1 MQADYAHTSLPD
13 APLGEY
19 SGSTETADENQL
31 GTDTYVSGLVDFITH
46 SATPL
51 TIALQ
56 GEWGSGKSSLMYLLK
71 EKLCTKSDTGEYFL
85 PIEINTWE
93 MAMLNSPEG
102 TVINILET
110 LLDKMLPRSL
120 QQKAG
125 QTFLEIG
132 KTVFRIGAK
141 VATGNLAGASDL
153 PETIMNGYSSNT
165 PTRMSV
171 TELRQKLDEGI
182 DKRLNK
188 EDAKGF
194 IIFIDDLDR
203 LRPTQ
208 AVTILEILKNIFTLR
223 RCIFVLAIDYG
234 VVVKGLEE
242 KFGQMT
248 NKNERE
254 FRSFFDKLIQ
264 VPFSMPIS
272 AYHSETIVL
281 KGLADIGFL
290 TRDEERHAFRNI
302 HKAPLAKRILDITHC
317 TVGKNPRSI
326 KRLLN
331 SLSLIRCINKFRGES
346 NEEANR
352 DADRLL
358 NFALIGM
365 QVSYP
370 SVYRM
375 LTLQP
380 DFTLWTTRLAIK
392 SGALTEQ
399 DLPKVTAETDIP
411 WDQVLALICDSTPYL
426 QAHEDDIN
434 HLLNIVK
441 EEAMAIDSDEKK
453 LGKVIKHYLDR
464 SSATDVGQGTRRAPK
479 DADWQVVSD
488 QLSDKILP
496 RLQKALPGWDIEVES
511 CTATKVK
518 FSIFGPSWD
527 DPREAKIT
535 YAHDE
540 ETFKAILNVDTHKEA
555 PDTSHKPQEMVKLP
569 PFNTAI
575 PIYDDAIEEART
587 GFKLFEGPSLAKLL
601 EGRLETNKWY
611 AGSALLIPDMTYT
624 FEETDPDALYVDSLC
639 EAMAKIIIAG
649 MNLVNA

>member
-102 TVINILET
+102 TVINILST
-110 LLDKMLPRSL
+110 LLEKMYPRDL
-120 QQKAG
+120 KEKA
-125 QTFLEIG
+125 TDTVMAIG
-132 KTVFRIGAK
+132 RTIFRIGTK
-141 VATGNLAGASDL
+141 VAAGTLAGASDL
-153 PETIMNGYSSNT
+153 PETILNGTGGNAPDVT
-165 PTRMSV
+165 SV
-171 TELRQKLDEGI
+171 AELRKKLDEGI

-411 WDQVLALICDSTPYL
+411 WNEVLALICDSTPYL

-434 HLLNIVK
+434 HLLNIIK
-441 EEAMAIDSDEKK
+441 DEATAIDSDEKK

-479 DADWQVVSD
+479 DVDWQVVSD
-488 QLSDKILP
+488 QLSENILP

-624 FEETDPDALYVDSLC
+624 FEETDPDELYNDSLC

-649 MNLVNA
+649 MNIVNA